1 MKALSYK
8 INSFLNS
15 LIFCLLIIQIRAET
29 TKHEIKI
36 IPQLSLN
43 SINNKRTYFKK
54 NISLEKMNKEK
65 EFSYYNNSS
74 NKMRFLADS
83 ISDSYT
89 TVKESLDSF
98 TASSDDIT
106 EISDKYSFHLT
117 TTSNEISKIKGE
129 IPNNNNFVMIDLE
142 NCLKT
147 LKSENTNLN
156 DPFIILKFENKTDS
170 IYEKNIQFEVYHPS
184 SLDVKQDLS
193 KCKNNNFILY
203 FQFDLEDLEEEQK
216 KLYIDL
222 KKNGYDLLNQ
232 NDPFYQDICT
242 QYKSKDNSDVLLGDR
257 RNLFFIKDLAP
268 QSNCQY
274 LGYSSEKKLLSFKCE
289 IKDKNIDTEHITKYS
304 GKDNLSNFEKQLK
317 NLNLKVLKCHK
328 SVLSSKAINVGTI
341 ISTILIVVNL
351 CFAIVFIVKEISPLR
366 LQFAKFFFQNPKKN
380 HKHENNI
387 ENNTHVN
394 YPPRKAR
401 AKTHIGKKV
410 GFKTKDEDEKHSD
423 FKKSQ
428 NEPNVEKEKEKKGE
442 IEKEEKEINVENLD
456 NLNQYI
462 KHRHKRKRK
471 TTKKHSSKTT
481 NNFTRK
487 DKKSKTMAST
497 RNGIIETT
505 KNEFSDKKNDE
516 LTKGPDKESK
526 LDDYELNHLAFNEAL
541 NIDQRSFCQMYLSI
555 IKREHIIK
563 FTFFNWNDYNLFY
576 IKFIRFF
583 FLLLTCISMNIFFFF
598 DDSIHDIFVK
608 KGKFDFVKLIP
619 QIIYSTIVIH
629 ASEVIVCFFTMTD
642 KYIYQIKKNGH
653 NEINKIELSKILKCI
668 KIKLNIFF
676 IYIFILKVFYWY
688 LITSF
693 CVVYKNTQ
701 IILLLNSLFSFILYL
716 IYPFILY
723 ALTTIFRYLGI
734 KKSSSCLYSL
744 GNIIPIF

>member
-1 MKALSYK
+1 ML
-8 INSFLNS
+8 
-15 LIFCLLIIQIRAET
+15 
-29 TKHEIKI
+29 
-36 IPQLSLN
+36 
-43 SINNKRTYFKK
+43 
-54 NISLEKMNKEK
+54 LEKTIKEK

-74 NKMRFLADS
+74 NKKRFLADS
-83 ISDSYT
+83 ISDSYASIT
-89 TVKESLDSF
+89 GSSGSLASF
-98 TASSDDIT
+98 
-106 EISDKYSFHLT
+106 T
-117 TTSNEISKIKGE
+117 TTSSDITFVSDKFYFQLTTSSNQVSKIKGE
-129 IPNNNNFVMIDLE
+129 LANTDSLVMIDLDT
-142 NCLKT
+142 CLKT
-147 LKSENTNLN
+147 LKSENGNLD
-156 DPFIILKFENKTDS
+156 DPFIILKFENKNDL
-170 IYEKNIQFEVYHPS
+170 IYEKNIQFEVYHPTTK
-184 SLDVKQDLS
+184 VKQDLS
-193 KCKNNNFILY
+193 KCKNNNIILY
-203 FQFDLEDLEEEQK
+203 FNLDLEDLEDEQQ
-216 KLYIDL
+216 KLYSDL

-242 QYKSKDNSDVLLGDR
+242 QYKSKDNAEVLLDDR
-257 RNLFFIKDLAP
+257 RNLYFIKDLSP

-274 LGYSSEKKLLSFKCE
+274 LNYSSEKKLLSFKCE
-289 IKDKNIDTEHITKYS
+289 IKDKEIDIENINKYS

-328 SVLSSKAINVGTI
+328 SVFSSKAINVGTI
-341 ISTILIVVNL
+341 ISTFLIVVNI
-351 CFAIVFIVKEISPLR
+351 CFTIVFIVKEISPLR

-380 HKHENNI
+380 HKHDINL
-387 ENNTHVN
+387 ENNTHIN

-401 AKTHIGKKV
+401 AKTHIAKKV
-410 GFKTKDEDEKHSD
+410 EFKTKDEDEKHSD

-428 NEPNVEKEKEKKGE
+428 ELNDEREKKNKGE
-442 IEKEEKEINVENLD
+442 IEKEEKEIKVENLD

-462 KHRHKRKRK
+462 KHRQKKKRR
-471 TTKKHSSKTT
+471 TTKKYSSKTT

-516 LTKGPDKESK
+516 HTKGTDKDIK
-526 LDDYELNHLAFNEAL
+526 LDDYELNHLAYNEAL

-598 DDSIHDIFVK
+598 DDSIHDIFVN
-608 KGKFDFVKLIP
+608 KGKFNFIKLIP
-619 QIIYSTIVIH
+619 QIIYSTIIIH
-629 ASEVIVCFFTMTD
+629 VSEVIVCFFTMTD
-642 KYIYQIKKNGH
+642 KYIYQIKKSGH

-676 IYIFILKVFYWY
+676 IYIFILKAFYWY

-734 KKSSSCLYSL
+734 KKSSSCLYCL